1 LPSTSFWREHRDH
14 QQEKGKKK
22 IMTTTLTATPIEHV
36 EASNGITYAYRRFG
50 TTSGTPLVFL
60 QHFRGNI
67 DNWDPQLVDQIAA
80 DRDVILFDNTG
91 VGGTSG
97 TTPNTVAQMAADAI
111 AFIEALG
118 LTKVDLF
125 GYSLGG
131 FVAQDI
137 ALAKPELVEH
147 LILAGT
153 GPQSAPGME
162 RWSKDVEDAVV
173 VDETG
178 PAGVLYVFYAPTES
192 SQGAGQQ
199 SLGRIYGWQDGRDE
213 QPSLETK
220 NAQYEAVLDW
230 GKQDWSNLGRL
241 AQISQPTLI
250 LQGDNDIMIPTKESY
265 VLAGLIPNAKI
276 RIYPDASHGSIFQH
290 ADEAAKDTLE
300 FLSA

>member
-1 LPSTSFWREHRDH
+1 
-14 QQEKGKKK
+14 
-22 IMTTTLTATPIEHV
+22 M
-36 EASNGITYAYRRFG
+36 
-50 TTSGTPLVFL
+50 
-60 QHFRGNI
+60 
-67 DNWDPQLVDQIAA
+67 
-80 DRDVILFDNTG
+80 FDNTG
-91 VGGTSG
+91 VGGTNG
-97 TTPNTVAQMAADAI
+97 TTPNTVAQMSADAI
-111 AFIEALG
+111 AFVEALG
-118 LTKVDLF
+118 LSKVDLF

-137 ALAKPELVEH
+137 ALARPELVDH

-220 NAQYEAVLDW
+220 DAQYEAILDW
-230 GKQDWSNLGRL
+230 GRQDWSNLVRL
-241 AQISQPTLI
+241 TQISQPTLI

-265 VLAGLIPNAKI
+265 ILAGLIPNAQI
-276 RIYPDASHGSIFQH
+276 RIYPDSSHGSIFQH

-300 FLSA
+300 FLAA